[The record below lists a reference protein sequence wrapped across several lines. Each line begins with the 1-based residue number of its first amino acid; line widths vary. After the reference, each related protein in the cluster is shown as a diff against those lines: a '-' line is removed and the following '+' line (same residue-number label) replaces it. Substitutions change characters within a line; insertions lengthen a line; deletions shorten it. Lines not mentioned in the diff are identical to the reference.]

1 MAILLYK
8 ILDLILVLYLAVLFF
23 RALISWVQFPPYHPV
38 ARHLL
43 PPMYAITEPLL
54 FPIRRWL
61 APYQRNSPVD
71 FSVAILMV
79 AVMVARNL
87 LVRVFSMGL
96 G

>member
-8 ILDLILVLYLAVLFF
+8 VLDLILVLYLAVLFF
-23 RALISWVQFPPYHPV
+23 RALLSWVQFPPYHPV

-54 FPIRRWL
+54 LPIRRWL

-79 AVMVARNL
+79 AVMVVRNL
-87 LVRVFSMGL
+87 LVRVLYMGL

>member
-1 MAILLYK
+1 MAFLIYK
-8 ILDLILVLYLAVLFF
+8 IVDLILVLYLAVLFF
-23 RALISWVQFPPYHPV
+23 RALLSWVTFPPYHPV

-54 FPIRRWL
+54 GPIRRWL

-79 AVMVARNL
+79 AIMVARNL
-87 LVRVFSMGL
+87 LVRFLNIGL

>member
-1 MAILLYK
+1 
-8 ILDLILVLYLAVLFF
+8 
-23 RALISWVQFPPYHPV
+23 
-38 ARHLL
+38 
-43 PPMYAITEPLL
+43 MYAITEPLL

-71 FSVAILMV
+71 FSIAILMV
-79 AVMVARNL
+79 AVMVAWNL